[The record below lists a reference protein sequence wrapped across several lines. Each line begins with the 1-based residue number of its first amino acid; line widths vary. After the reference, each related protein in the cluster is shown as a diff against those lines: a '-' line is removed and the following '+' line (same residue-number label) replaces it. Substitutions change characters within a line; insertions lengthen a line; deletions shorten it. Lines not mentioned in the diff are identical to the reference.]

1 LKPGLTPQTLFRI
14 INAEELLRLATR
26 RRMPSHPRSH
36 SPYPLCTNYLE
47 GSNRR
52 TFAQKVRWRPRI
64 AQCAL
69 LSAILTIACIARAET
84 VTLDNGDRLTGTIVK
99 ADGKELVLMADKAG
113 STTDKTG
120 SITVPWSAVR
130 QITSTAL
137 LYVVT
142 SQGTT
147 VGGAVTTEGSE
158 LVVTP
163 SSGPPQRIPLANV
176 TTLRSQSEETAYE
189 RSLHPGVL
197 ESWQINSSLGFA
209 LARGNSRTT
218 NLAIGFNAVR
228 ATMHDKLT
236 AYMDSIYASSGLV
249 VAPGVTAGVTAN
261 DIRGGAMYQHD
272 VFARAFVYGSGDFEY
287 NELQFLNLRSI
298 WGAGA
303 GYHVIKQMDTTL
315 DLFAGANYTRETY
328 STGIRRNIAALTVGD
343 LFHHQVG
350 KNTSINEAA
359 DVYPELSHLGQ
370 YRFALDISLA
380 TKIKTWLGW
389 QSTFSDRYI
398 SDPIPG
404 TVSNDLIFSTGL
416 NFTFSHY

>member
-1 LKPGLTPQTLFRI
+1 
-14 INAEELLRLATR
+14 
-26 RRMPSHPRSH
+26 MPSHPRSH
-36 SPYPLCTNYLE
+36 SPYPLCTKYV
-47 GSNRR
+47 GDSKRR
-52 TFAQKVRWRPRI
+52 TCAQKARWRPRI

-69 LSAILTIACIARAET
+69 HFAILTIACIARADT

-99 ADGKELVLMADKAG
+99 SDGKELVLMADKAG
-113 STTDKTG
+113 SVADKTG

-130 QITSTAL
+130 QITSTAP

-142 SQGTT
+142 SQGTM
-147 VGGAVTTEGSE
+147 VAGAVTTEGTD

-163 SSGPPQRIPLANV
+163 SSGAPQRIPLASV
-176 TTLRSQSEETAYE
+176 TTLRSQSEETVYE
-189 RSLHPGVL
+189 RSLHPSVFQ
-197 ESWQINSSLGFA
+197 SWRIDSSLGFA
-209 LARGNSRTT
+209 LARGNSNTT

-228 ATMHDKLT
+228 ATMNDKLT

-272 VFARAFVYGSGDFEY
+272 VSARAFVYGSGDFEY

-315 DLFAGANYTRETY
+315 DLFAGANYTKETY
-328 STGIRRNIAALTVGD
+328 STGIRRNLAALTIGD
-343 LFHHQVG
+343 LFRHQIG
-350 KNTSINEAA
+350 KNTSINETLV
-359 DVYPELSHLGQ
+359 VYPELSHLGE
-370 YRFALDISLA
+370 YRFALDVSLA
-380 TKIKTWLGW
+380 TKINTWLGW
-389 QSTFSDRYI
+389 QSTLSDRYI

-404 TVSNDLIFSTGL
+404 TVSNDFIFSTGL
-416 NFTFSHY
+416 NFTFSH

>member
-1 LKPGLTPQTLFRI
+1 
-14 INAEELLRLATR
+14 
-26 RRMPSHPRSH
+26 MPSYPRSY
-36 SPYPLCTNYLE
+36 SPHPLCTSYL
-47 GSNRR
+47 GDSNRR
-52 TFAQKVRWRPRI
+52 TCAQKARWRPRI

-69 LSAILTIACIARAET
+69 VFAILAIACIARADT

-99 ADGKELVLMADKAG
+99 SDGKELVLMADKAG
-113 STTDKTG
+113 SVADKTS

-130 QITSTAL
+130 QITSTAP

-147 VGGAVTTEGSE
+147 VGGAVTTEGSDV
-158 LVVTP
+158 VVTP
-163 SSGPPQRIPLANV
+163 SGGPPQRIPLANV
-176 TTLRSQSEETAYE
+176 TALRSQSEETAYE
-189 RSLHPGVL
+189 RSLHPGLL

-209 LARGNSRTT
+209 LARGNSKTT

-272 VFARAFVYGSGDFEY
+272 VSARAFVYGSGDFEY
-287 NELQFLNLRSI
+287 NELQFLDLRSI

-303 GYHVIKQMDTTL
+303 GYHVIKRMDTTL
-315 DLFAGANYTRETY
+315 DLFAGANYTKESY
-328 STGIRRNIAALTVGD
+328 STGIRRNLAALTIGD
-343 LFHHQVG
+343 LFRHQIG
-350 KNTSINEAA
+350 KNTSINETLV
-359 DVYPELSHLGQ
+359 VYPELSHLGE
-370 YRFALDISLA
+370 YRLALDISLA
-380 TKIKTWLGW
+380 TKINTWLGW
-389 QSTFSDRYI
+389 QSTLSDRYI

-404 TVSNDLIFSTGL
+404 TVSNDFIFSTGL
-416 NFTFSHY
+416 NFTFSH